1 MMNPGMIYI
10 YAGKIEE
17 WTEKWKEEK
26 HRESICGRLLLI
38 RGLQDLGWAEIFG
51 DLKDPQSLLDVLESR
66 IKKETWGKP
75 YLIWNPQVYFNISH
89 SGGYGVCAISSR
101 PCGVDIQEIRPVK
114 SRRMVSRTM
123 SQEEQKQIQ
132 EAEDSTREFIKLW
145 TYKESCIKLSGEGL
159 QRELKNLPA
168 PGCHR
173 FFWLEEDLAGCVA
186 STDSFNLEIR
196 RPKPRKI
203 S

>member
-1 MMNPGMIYI
+1 MNPGMIYI

-38 RGLQDLGWAEIFG
+38 RGLQDLGWGEFFG
-51 DLKDPQSLLDVLESR
+51 SLKDPQSLLDVLESR

-75 YLIWNPQVYFNISH
+75 YLVCSPQVYFNISH
-89 SGGYGVCAISSR
+89 SGGYGVCAISSQ

-114 SRRMVSRTM
+114 SRRMISRTM
-123 SQEEQKQIQ
+123 NQEEQKQILK
-132 EAEDSTREFIKLW
+132 AEDSIREFIKLW

-173 FFWLEEDLAGCVA
+173 FFWLKEDLAGCVA